1 MSQQILNS
9 YSLMKNKKLNQLL
22 VTLHLRIMHI
32 NKFSPVK
39 SY

>member
-9 YSLMKNKKLNQLL
+9 YSLMKNKKINQLQ
-22 VTLHLRIMHI
+22 VTLYLRIIYI